1 MATMP
6 DSPDKKEITFFV
18 NNQPVVTSQSDLS
31 GAAIK
36 ELAKIPSDYELYEV
50 RGSQTVRVA
59 DNQSVHIHEN
69 EQFRAIPP
77 GTFGAQCR

>member
-1 MATMP
+1 MP
-6 DSPDKKEITFFV
+6 ESSEKREKEITFFV
-18 NNQPVVTSQSDLS
+18 NNNPVMTESKELS

-36 ELAKIPSDYELYEV
+36 ELAKVPSDYELYEV
-50 RGSQTVRVA
+50 RGNETVRVL
-59 DNQSVHIHEN
+59 DNQMVHIHEK